1 MLRDYSFGR
10 KRNLHRFCGSC
21 GSAIW
26 FDPRMAEFGDA
37 PPDLLG
43 VNVCDD
49 YGDDVIAPGANL
61 CRSGCCMV
69 LKSRSWMLC
78 MLKIRIREAWEVGK
92 SMMHVAHSLVLRR
105 CTFGSRTI
113 HERFSLAT
121 NP

>member
-1 MLRDYSFGR
+1 MYPERSQLQVKSGEEMLRDYSFGR

-43 VNVCDD
+43 VNVRMLH
-49 YGDDVIAPGANL
+49 GVKVEELDV
-61 CRSGCCMV
+61 V
-69 LKSRSWMLC
+69 
-78 MLKIRIREAWEVGK
+78 
-92 SMMHVAHSLVLRR
+92 HV
-105 CTFGSRTI
+105 
-113 HERFSLAT
+113 EDP